1 MSTLYKQTGYPCWYW
16 SAYYKGKRL
25 RKSTRFSQ
33 KSLAQK
39 IQVKW
44 DWMLASDDLSFYG
57 STSVLGPY
65 ICEFMDEHLKVRR
78 RISINTYNT
87 ARTVINSLKTY
98 LDSVNV
104 KSYKRDYN

>member
-25 RKSTRFSQ
+25 RKSTRLSQ

-39 IQVKW
+39 IQQKW

-57 STSVLGPY
+57 STSVLGPD
-65 ICEFMDEHLKVRR
+65 IREFMDEHLKVRR
-78 RISINTYNT
+78 RISIKDIS
-87 ARTVINSLKTY
+87 R
-98 LDSVNV
+98 
-104 KSYKRDYN
+104 